1 MNEYICQIVK
11 VIFWEIVN
19 HLDLVNENVSKNMK
33 NVVTF
38 LVFLQIFE
46 NIKKLKITML
56 IHKNIGKRRSSGIVA
71 PD

>member
-46 NIKKLKITML
+46 NIKKTENYNVDSQK
-56 IHKNIGKRRSSGIVA
+56 HR
-71 PD
+71 